1 MAQTTL
7 TVRLE
12 ASDVERL
19 DAIAEILADR
29 AGAAKVTRAA
39 ALRVIVDAGLDVL
52 DSHLRQSGS
61 KLKR

>member
-12 ASDVERL
+12 AADLDRL
-19 DAIAEILADR
+19 DAIADLLAER
-29 AGAAKVTRAA
+29 AGSRVTRAS
-39 ALRVIVDAGLDVL
+39 ALRVVVDAGLDVL
-52 DSHLRQSGS
+52 GAHFRQSGS